1 MAYASRDPKIVILG
15 AGFAGVQCARELAR
29 KLPSHQDGCITLVD
43 RHNYLL
49 FTPMLTEVAGGQVDT
64 RHIVAAIRRMSSRIT
79 FVEGRVDDVDLQQRQ
94 ITLTVG
100 EATAGI
106 PEERRTLEADQPV
119 IALGSVTNF
128 HTIDGLQAHALT
140 MKSLGDAAAIRN
152 RALALLERASAEP
165 DREQRRALLTFVVGG
180 GGFSGVETMAAL
192 NDLVRESAK
201 YYPQIQAADIRM
213 ILAHGQARLLPELSG
228 PLAEYARLKLQQRGV
243 EVLLNTR
250 ITAAGVGYVELEGG
264 RHILTSMLI
273 WTAGV
278 APNPLIEKL
287 GCRRG
292 KHGGIVVDACCAVPG
307 FPGVWAIGDCAEIP
321 QRGGTTYAPT
331 AQNATREGK
340 HVAHN
345 ILAALR
351 SRTLRPFIYRPIG
364 ELAIVGRHT
373 GVARLFG
380 LRFSGFAA
388 WWMWRTVYL
397 FKLPTLGK
405 RIRVAADWT
414 LDLLFDREIEELPIE
429 RNSATPAQS
438 ANL

>member
-1 MAYASRDPKIVILG
+1 MAYATRDPKIVILG
-15 AGFAGVQCARELAR
+15 AGFAGAQCARELAR

-106 PEERRTLEADQPV
+106 PEERRILEADQLV

-128 HTIDGLQAHALT
+128 HAIDGLQAHALT
-140 MKSLGDAAAIRN
+140 MKSLGDAASIRN

-165 DREQRRALLTFVVGG
+165 DREQQRALLTFVVGG
-180 GGFSGVETMAAL
+180 GGFSGVETMAAI

-201 YYPQIQAADIRM
+201 YYPQIHAADIRM

-228 PLAEYARLKLQQRGV
+228 PLAEYARRKLQQRGV

-250 ITAAGVGYVELEGG
+250 ITAAGAGYVELEGG
-264 RHILTSMLI
+264 QHITTSMLI

-278 APNPLIEKL
+278 APNPFIEKL

-292 KHGGIVVDACCAVPG
+292 KHGGILVDACCAVPG
-307 FPGVWAIGDCAEIP
+307 FSGVWAIGDCAEIP

-340 HVAHN
+340 RVARN

-351 SRTLRPFIYRPIG
+351 SRPLRPFIYRPIG
-364 ELAIVGRHT
+364 ELAIVGRRT

-380 LRFSGFAA
+380 LRFSGFVA

-397 FKLPTLGK
+397 FKLPTFGK

-414 LDLLFDREIEELPIE
+414 LDLLFDREIEELPIA

-438 ANL
+438 AD